1 MLAKANVITGL
12 QNIYELKSCRKIIFN
27 HKL

>member
-1 MLAKANVITGL
+1 MSAKANVITGL
-12 QNIYELKSCRKIIFN
+12 QDIYELKSCRKIIFS